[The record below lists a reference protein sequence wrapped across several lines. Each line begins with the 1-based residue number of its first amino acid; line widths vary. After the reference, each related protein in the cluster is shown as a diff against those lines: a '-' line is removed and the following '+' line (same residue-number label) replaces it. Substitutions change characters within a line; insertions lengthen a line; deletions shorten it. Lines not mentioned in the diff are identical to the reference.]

1 MTPIKELLPI
11 GSIVVP
17 KGSERK
23 VMIAG
28 VKHTSQENPDKE
40 YDYMGFL
47 YPEGHI
53 ADDVQFV
60 FDDSDIERIIFR
72 GFEDIERQEFIA
84 RLEQYYNSQE

>member
-1 MTPIKELLPI
+1 MASVRELLPI

-23 VMIAG
+23 IMIAG
-28 VKHTSQENPDKE
+28 IKHTTNENPDKE
-40 YDYMGFL
+40 YDYMGYL

-53 ADDVQFV
+53 GDDVQFV
-60 FDDSDIERIIFR
+60 FDDSDIEKIIFR

-84 RLEQYYNSQE
+84 RLEQYYKDE